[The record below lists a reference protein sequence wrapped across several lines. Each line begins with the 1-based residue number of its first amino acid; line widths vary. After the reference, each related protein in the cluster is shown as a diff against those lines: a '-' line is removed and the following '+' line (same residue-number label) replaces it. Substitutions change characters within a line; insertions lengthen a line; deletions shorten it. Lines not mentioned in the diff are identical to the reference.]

1 MDPALRE
8 YLDRMELNSNN
19 RADSILATQHNL
31 SQQISAQSAQL
42 RELADWRPDLEARL
56 TNLQGVVADLQR
68 DAAAAAAAT
77 QFIAPPPVPDA
88 DINGQL
94 GHGVHVPPGGC
105 PAVNSTSPSTLP
117 VTGMHQLQDPLA
129 LSSTD
134 PNSVTNHV
142 MAAMGTNAP
151 SMHFPQFTGEN
162 PNLWKTLVEQYFSM
176 FSTHES
182 FWVPLST
189 LHFKGAAGIWLQ
201 AVHKRLQGLDWT
213 SFTSLLSTRFGRARH
228 QLLIRQFYAI
238 KQTTSVAEYIERFDI
253 LMNHLMS
260 YHEDT
265 HPFYFLTRFIEGL
278 RSDIRAIIMIQ
289 RPSDLDSA
297 CSLALLQE
305 EVVEGE
311 QTSPPRHSDQRYV
324 RLPLKPPA
332 LPYQAL
338 QSRPPSR
345 ADDSRTSDSA
355 HSSVDEHIQALHA
368 FRRAKG
374 LCYRCGEKW
383 SNEHTCPATIQLH
396 VVEELFALFSTDELT
411 GADSLEQYTVD
422 TEQVCSISIHA
433 LTGSAVNSP
442 RVIQLQAF
450 IEDKEILLLVDSG
463 SSTSFINQQLA
474 GTLQEHSPCPS
485 HARSMWLM
493 VHNIVALSIFPSANG
508 LYKIMCSVLT

>member
-8 YLDRMELNSNN
+8 YLDRMELNNNN
-19 RADSILATQHNL
+19 RADSILATQHTL

-56 TNLQGVVADLQR
+56 TNLQGVMADLQR
-68 DAAAAAAAT
+68 DAAAAAAAAAAT
-77 QFIAPPPVPDA
+77 QFVAPPPVPDA

-94 GHGVHVPPGGC
+94 SHGVHVPSGGF
-105 PAVNSTSPSTLP
+105 PAVNSTSPSALP

-134 PNSVTNHV
+134 PSLVTNHV

-162 PNLWKTLVEQYFSM
+162 PNLWKTLAEQYFSM

-201 AVHKRLQGLDWT
+201 AVHKRLQGLDWI
-213 SFTSLLSTRFGRARH
+213 SFTSLLSTRFGRDRH

-278 RSDIRAIIMIQ
+278 RSDIRAVVMIQ
-289 RPSDLDSA
+289 
-297 CSLALLQE
+297 
-305 EVVEGE
+305 
-311 QTSPPRHSDQRYV
+311 
-324 RLPLKPPA
+324 
-332 LPYQAL
+332 
-338 QSRPPSR
+338 
-345 ADDSRTSDSA
+345 
-355 HSSVDEHIQALHA
+355 
-368 FRRAKG
+368 
-374 LCYRCGEKW
+374 
-383 SNEHTCPATIQLH
+383 
-396 VVEELFALFSTDELT
+396 
-411 GADSLEQYTVD
+411 
-422 TEQVCSISIHA
+422 
-433 LTGSAVNSP
+433 
-442 RVIQLQAF
+442 
-450 IEDKEILLLVDSG
+450 
-463 SSTSFINQQLA
+463 
-474 GTLQEHSPCPS
+474 
-485 HARSMWLM
+485 
-493 VHNIVALSIFPSANG
+493 
-508 LYKIMCSVLT
+508 